1 MATKYLTKFWRK
13 LSLHN
18 KIFIGLI
25 AGAIFGAI
33 FKQDPRKL
41 EIIIK
46 EEKTSKK
53 QKFVVA
59 GWEKAEFILGDSK
72 IEFSEKDGT
81 IKVIKFFQNLPDKE
95 KLVIIFH
102 KTGKAGEE
110 RFERVISIQK
120 VETPASAIKP
130 VGIIFVRLLVFI
142 AIPLVIASLISS
154 IASIGDMKMFGQIT
168 AKTLTYY
175 IITTVIAIAIG
186 LICVNLIKP
195 GLKISPDIK
204 DKIASEYHAEI
215 KERIGEEVRFDLID
229 FILNIVPTNPINA
242 AASGNMLQIIF
253 FAVAFGLALTKID
266 KNKSEVIAKFFDG
279 VSDATIKIVN
289 IVMKIAPYGVFALI
303 SATVAE
309 FGPEIIYTMI
319 WYIATVLLGLVIHL
333 FGTYSVSVKILGKE
347 NPIKFF
353 RGIKEAQI
361 IAFTTSSSAA
371 TLPVNI
377 ECMEKNLGVPKQIA
391 NFVLPLGATVN
402 MDGTALYQAVAAVF
416 IAQIYGVEIG
426 IAQQLTIVL
435 IATSASVGTAP
446 VPGAGIIMLAII
458 LKSISVPEEGIA
470 LILGVDRF
478 LDMCRTVV
486 NVTGDGAAVL
496 FIARKTRNN

>member
-1 MATKYLTKFWRK
+1 
-13 LSLHN
+13 
-18 KIFIGLI
+18 
-25 AGAIFGAI
+25 
-33 FKQDPRKL
+33 
-41 EIIIK
+41 
-46 EEKTSKK
+46 
-53 QKFVVA
+53 
-59 GWEKAEFILGDSK
+59 
-72 IEFSEKDGT
+72 
-81 IKVIKFFQNLPDKE
+81 
-95 KLVIIFH
+95 
-102 KTGKAGEE
+102 
-110 RFERVISIQK
+110 
-120 VETPASAIKP
+120 
-130 VGIIFVRLLVFI
+130 
-142 AIPLVIASLISS
+142 
-154 IASIGDMKMFGQIT
+154 
-168 AKTLTYY
+168 
-175 IITTVIAIAIG
+175 
-186 LICVNLIKP
+186 
-195 GLKISPDIK
+195 
-204 DKIASEYHAEI
+204 
-215 KERIGEEVRFDLID
+215 
-229 FILNIVPTNPINA
+229 
-242 AASGNMLQIIF
+242 
-253 FAVAFGLALTKID
+253 
-266 KNKSEVIAKFFDG
+266 
-279 VSDATIKIVN
+279 
-289 IVMKIAPYGVFALI
+289 
-303 SATVAE
+303 
-309 FGPEIIYTMI
+309 MI

-486 NVTGDGAAVL
+486 NVTGDGTAAL